1 MRAIFHPEYK
11 TARELDDKIAEI
23 EQTLAQLPARI
34 FSTTVACLSNTR
46 EELLYDLANRR
57 DDGELR
63 WINPG
68 SYQAHSLLL
77 WRDLIE
83 TILFRASPFI
93 EKIPKYEKRLTP

>member
-1 MRAIFHPEYK
+1 MHAIYHSRYK
-11 TARELDDKIAEI
+11 SEKELCDRIANLDKM
-23 EQTLAQLPARI
+23 L
-34 FSTTVACLSNTR
+34 VNLSDRVFPGALGWIKASR